1 MNRQNTRTLS
11 SILSAQG
18 LKEVDIWIAK
28 YPQEQRQSAV
38 MAALRIAQDENGG
51 HLSLDIM
58 DAVADYLEMPLIA
71 VQEVASFYFM
81 YEHQAVGKF
90 KICVCN
96 SVSCLLNGSEK
107 LIGHLEHKLGV
118 KVGEVT
124 KDGRFSIKEVECLGA
139 CTGAPMLM
147 IGNKYYENLTLEKV
161 DQILANLR

>member
-1 MNRQNTRTLS
+1 MNRQNTQTLP
-11 SILSAQG
+11 SILSAPA
-18 LKEVDIWIAK
+18 LKELDGWIAK

-38 MAALRIAQDENGG
+38 MSALRIAQDENKG
-51 HLSLDIM
+51 HLTLEIM
-58 DAVADYLEMPLIA
+58 DAVASYLEMPSIA

-81 YEHQAVGKF
+81 YEHQPVGKF
-90 KICVCN
+90 KVCVCN

-107 LIGHLEHKLGV
+107 IIEYLENKLGV

-139 CTGAPMLM
+139 CTGAPMFM
-147 IGNKYYENLTLEKV
+147 IGTKYYENLTPEKI